1 MSFDMEVL
9 TVYKELD
16 ASIIRSFLDTFKE
29 VKDFSYILTNSPENN
44 YSNELKEYCVEFE
57 DDMEI
62 IFSKNTVLIVVDN
75 SLLIIDNGDSQF
87 ESITEIYK

>member
-1 MSFDMEVL
+1 MEVL

-16 ASIIRSFLDTFKE
+16 ASIIRIFLDTFKE
-29 VKDFSYILTNSPENN
+29 VKDFSYTLINSPENN

-57 DDMEI
+57 DDTEI

-75 SLLIIDNGDSQF
+75 SLLIVDNGDSQF
-87 ESITEIYK
+87 ESILEIYK